1 MKNVTRLGYE
11 LFQAYQIRNQQK
23 GPEKRLAGLEKYSP
37 EQLFFIS
44 YARVSINA
52 IKHKYSCEYII
63 MYVCVILH
71 NNQEIN

>member
-11 LFQAYQIRNQQK
+11 LFQAYQIRNQEE

-44 YARVSINA
+44 YARVRINV
-52 IKHKYSCEYII
+52 IKC
-63 MYVCVILH
+63 
-71 NNQEIN
+71 